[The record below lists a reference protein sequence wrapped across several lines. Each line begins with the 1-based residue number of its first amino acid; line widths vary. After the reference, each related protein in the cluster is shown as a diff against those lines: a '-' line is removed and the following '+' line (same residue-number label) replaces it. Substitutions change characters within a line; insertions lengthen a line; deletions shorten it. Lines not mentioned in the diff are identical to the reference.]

1 MTSTSSSHP
10 SLAATALPLSGN
22 SAILRDVLLV
32 VFGTILLTLS
42 AKVKVPFWPV
52 PMTMQTFAVLFLAAT
67 LGLKLGMATVL
78 LYLAEGAFGLPV
90 FTGTP
95 EKGIGLAYMAG
106 PTGGYLVGFA
116 VAAAIVGWAAD
127 KGFSRNWLAMMA
139 FMTAGTVVIFVLGF
153 AWLQNLIGVAKAWQ
167 FGVLPF
173 LPGAGLKILL
183 AVALTAFGWRA
194 IDRRGTRE

>member
-10 SLAATALPLSGN
+10 SLVESALPLSGN

-32 VFGTILLTLS
+32 VFGTLLLTLS

-52 PMTMQTFAVLFLAAT
+52 PMTMQTFAVIFLAAT
-67 LGLKLGMATVL
+67 LGMKLGIATVV

-95 EKGIGLAYMAG
+95 EKGIGIAYMAG

-116 VAAAIVGWAAD
+116 IAAAITGWAAD
-127 KGFSRNWLAMMA
+127 KGYGRNWLAMLV
-139 FMTAGTVVIFVLGF
+139 FMTASMLVIYALGF
-153 AWLQNLIGVAKAWQ
+153 AWLQNLIGMEKAFK

-173 LPGAGLKILL
+173 LIGDGVKILL
-183 AVALTAFGWRA
+183 AVALTALGWHA
-194 IDRRGTRE
+194 LDRRRSED